1 MLGVCLRSE
10 TEIIYF
16 DEPTSALDPELIGEV
31 LAVMMQLAKEGMT
44 MVVVTH
50 EMGFARAVADR
61 VIFIDGGRIIEEGRS
76 EDIFDQP
83 KEERT
88 KQFLARI
95 QKVDVE

>member
-31 LAVMMQLAKEGMT
+31 LAVMIQLAKEGMT

-50 EMGFARAVADR
+50 EIAVADR
-61 VIFIDGGRIIEEGRS
+61 VIFMDGGQIIEEGRPG
-76 EDIFDQP
+76 DIFDQP

-88 KQFLARI
+88 K
-95 QKVDVE
+95 

>member
-1 MLGVCLRSE
+1 
-10 TEIIYF
+10 
-16 DEPTSALDPELIGEV
+16 
-31 LAVMMQLAKEGMT
+31 

-61 VIFIDGGRIIEEGRS
+61 VIFMDGGRIIEEGRP

-95 QKVDVE
+95 QKENVQKENTGNAGVFSVSE